1 MWSFIY
7 YQFSTLD
14 RKNERRKKEIS
25 LNFKEMGKVRRVE
38 VMQEDRI
45 ISHVLKGDADRTVEA
60 TSVKQ

>member
-1 MWSFIY
+1 MWCFIS
-7 YQFSTLD
+7 YQFSTLHG
-14 RKNERRKKEIS
+14 KNEEIS

-45 ISHVLKGDADRTVEA
+45 ISHLLKGDADRTVEA